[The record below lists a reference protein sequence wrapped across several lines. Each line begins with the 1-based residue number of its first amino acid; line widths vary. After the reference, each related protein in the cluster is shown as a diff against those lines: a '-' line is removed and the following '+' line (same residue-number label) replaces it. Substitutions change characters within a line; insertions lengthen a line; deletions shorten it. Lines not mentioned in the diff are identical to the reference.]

1 MRARKLLV
9 YLLLAFT
16 VFPLVELALLIE
28 VGRRIGSLYT
38 VAIILVTG
46 VLGAYLARAQGL
58 SVVRQVKA
66 RTSRGEIPGNELI
79 DGVLVLTGAAFLIT
93 PGVITD
99 LAGLSLVAPPTR
111 RWYRET
117 LKRRLVDLLTGG
129 PV

>member
-1 MRARKLLV
+1 VRARKLLV